1 LTSRSTEQKSP
12 REALNPS
19 TASPFRSVLRLEL
32 REAFGPCIL
41 ATFLGVSLMGLLVAL
56 WLPRFP
62 ESVYQFFIWV
72 FYLKNWSDIVLA
84 NNYCGLLV
92 VIYWIGVFKPLR
104 VYVVPKEERYLEL
117 LLSKPLSRRDYLF
130 ARLIPIVSS
139 TLVIGSS
146 AAIVHGLAAAAL
158 GLIVEPKSFASTAGV
173 IVALSVCLILL
184 VNLLILF
191 TSDSYTA
198 LLVAFVPLMVT
209 ILPAMIFM
217 YRPDVFEAT
226 PALRDLLVFPMNLIW
241 YPDFTAHWSGAM
253 GVGLLLVATILVLL
267 AGRLLQRKDV
277 P

>member
-1 LTSRSTEQKSP
+1 LTSRSTEQRSP

-19 TASPFRSVLRLEL
+19 AASPFRAVLRLEL
-32 REAFGPCIL
+32 CEAFGPRIL

-56 WLPRFP
+56 WLPHFP
-62 ESVYQFFIWV
+62 ESVYQFFIRV
-72 FYLKNWSDIVLA
+72 FYLKNWSEIVLA

-92 VIYWIGVFKPLR
+92 MIYWIGVFKLLR

-146 AAIVHGLAAAAL
+146 AAVVHGLVAAAL

-173 IVALSVCLILL
+173 ILALSVCLILL

-209 ILPAMIFM
+209 ILPGMIFM

-226 PALRDLLVFPMNLIW
+226 PALRDLVVFPMNLIW
-241 YPDFTAHWSGAM
+241 YPDFTAHWGGAIA
-253 GVGLLLVATILVLL
+253 VGLLLVATVLVLL
-267 AGRLLQRKDV
+267 AGRLLERKDV
-277 P
+277 A